1 MNVHLQDP
9 KIQARAAA
17 TVQEE
22 EDREFQEA
30 YEKTAYSMYQDEYD
44 IPPMDLDLQRDRIAS
59 LGNVSCPPY
68 ILNPNLRFSSAGG
81 YSSLLEPSR
90 RFSDSQRQR
99 RQSNSDSSRILS
111 AYHLNDNYSN
121 QNENFFN
128 ESEGEEADDEFDQR
142 FTTTAEI
149 AYPHGLLP
157 VPRVIAKRFV
167 LTSPRNTLKL
177 KSFV

>member
-1 MNVHLQDP
+1 MQDP

-22 EDREFQEA
+22 EDRELQEA
-30 YEKTAYSMYQDEYD
+30 YEKTAFSLYQDELD
-44 IPPMDLDLQRDRIAS
+44 LPPMDLELNRDRLIS

-68 ILNPNLRFSSAGG
+68 ILNPNLRFSSVGG
-81 YSSLLEPSR
+81 YSSLLEPPR
-90 RFSDSQRQR
+90 RFSETSKQH

-128 ESEGEEADDEFDQR
+128 ESDCEEGGGDDFDQR

-149 AYPHGLLP
+149 AYPHGLLS
-157 VPRVIAKRFV
+157 VPRV
-167 LTSPRNTLKL
+167 N
-177 KSFV
+177 